1 MANNPNILFKRGLHS
16 ALATAPVIDGAF
28 YLTTDSHRLYAGIGD
43 KLVDLNQYIQVVKT
57 AEGATNSL
65 AALQNVQ
72 EGDFAYIQTG
82 NILAI
87 YQNGGWIQINKNTN
101 TTNATIAFT
110 GDNKTDPGAL
120 TITLTDSDNK
130 PITDTINFVGTQ
142 GNDITVDAD
151 GNVTVQGCIY
161 TASGTAKVVSD
172 KVVSYDFNITP
183 SDDEV
188 AASKVTLA
196 AGPNITFTDKGS
208 NTLEIS
214 THDATQL
221 TSVDVGVSGEDITVT
236 VGDSTGK
243 SVTKTLE
250 DAFYVTYGKDGS
262 SRGSNQGKLNVYTIS
277 EVDKLFNNL
286 NGLTYKGT
294 VASLAALKGITS
306 PKAGDIYMASAGFAI
321 NDAIINITPGTTPS
335 AGVPN
340 DGQCEIGDLFI
351 ATGTETNGVITTGL
365 KWTYVPSGNDID
377 TTYRSVVDITNH
389 KISIVNNVNND
400 VIGVIDVNSGS
411 TGKITLASNTN
422 KNQDE
427 WNLTLDHAT
436 VDRKDTKETTT
447 EHNKAVT
454 AVTGVSTDT
463 TGHITGVTTKT
474 FGIME
479 YALSGATVASSTA
492 NVATI
497 TDTLTASNGDAKGTS
512 AFSIDTTAKD
522 NLNVTVSGTS
532 VKFALEWG
540 TF

>member
-110 GDNKTDPGAL
+110 GDNNTDPGAL

-161 TASGTAKVVSD
+161 TASGTAKVVSN

-188 AASKVTLA
+188 AASKVTLS

-321 NDAIINITPGTTPS
+321 NDAIINVTPGTTPS

-389 KISIVNNVNND
+389 KISIVSNVNDD
-400 VIGVIDVNSGS
+400 VIAVIDVDSGT
-411 TGKITLASNTN
+411 TGKITLASSTN
-422 KNQDE
+422 KDSDE
-427 WNLTLDHAT
+427 WSLTLDHAT
-436 VDRKDTKETTT
+436 VDRKDTKDTTT
-447 EHNKAVT
+447 EHNAAVT
-454 AVTGVSTDT
+454 AVTGVNTDS

-474 FGIME
+474 FGIMD
-479 YALSGATVASSTA
+479 YALSGATVASSAT

-497 TDTLTASNGDAKGTS
+497 TDTLTASSGDAKGTS
-512 AFSIDTTAKD
+512 TFSIDTTAKD